1 MTGHIRLSR
10 CCVLKLL
17 LVLSVSSWHGTS
29 AANDAEPASA
39 SEPTLAE
46 ARQLLERKAYA
57 RALSLTGRL
66 LEQPALSSR
75 EKGEALLIRLRAL
88 AHVEGEQRL
97 SANMELSARKLIERL
112 EDRKIRQ
119 KLWQSLGKLVYEQ
132 GRLKDALAYFEHALA
147 DVPDSDRETRY
158 VLLMNIGTVQV
169 QLGAYAEATER
180 LLEAEAVHDA
190 AGFPPDA
197 RLYRNIAG
205 LFYYLKNWDKSLE
218 YGEKAL
224 KLVDENHPG
233 YAKMLSNLALAYRF
247 KGDLSTALDMQKRA
261 VEMMPGQGAIWL
273 NLGDVLT
280 ALEKHREAMEAA
292 RKAEAIYRRA
302 GDSSG
307 LALALR
313 NIAVSLEK
321 LGEPEKALDHYY
333 QALSLYKEVEE
344 PPKLVELYEN
354 LILVLEKLGRYRE
367 ALEMTRK
374 KHALSEKLV
383 TAESRRRIAELE
395 NAAELRRKERELL
408 LLQKEKQAERLNVL
422 RLQRESEYQ
431 KSLRWFLFAA
441 LVAACV
447 IMILLFGVLRLRKRL
462 HEQLITRHI
471 HVKELNLQL
480 QDMSM
485 RDALTG
491 LYNRRY
497 LTGLL
502 AELAKR
508 DDAWHRVHMLV
519 VMMDL
524 DHFKNINDLHGHAMG
539 DAVLQYFAELIRK
552 CSRQN
557 DVPVRWGGEEFVLL
571 CSGMDLR
578 QGAELC
584 TRIRQLAHASD
595 FVWQDRKIPLTC
607 SFGMALF
614 PLHPDLPPEWNWSVQ
629 MADAALYAAKSAGR
643 DRWVA
648 YGLESVPDRLR
659 QGDFD
664 IQRLLREDAIQ
675 VTEMEGEGHDRE

>member
-1 MTGHIRLSR
+1 
-10 CCVLKLL
+10 
-17 LVLSVSSWHGTS
+17 
-29 AANDAEPASA
+29 
-39 SEPTLAE
+39 
-46 ARQLLERKAYA
+46 
-57 RALSLTGRL
+57 
-66 LEQPALSSR
+66 
-75 EKGEALLIRLRAL
+75 
-88 AHVEGEQRL
+88 
-97 SANMELSARKLIERL
+97 
-112 EDRKIRQ
+112 
-119 KLWQSLGKLVYEQ
+119 
-132 GRLKDALAYFEHALA
+132 
-147 DVPDSDRETRY
+147 
-158 VLLMNIGTVQV
+158 
-169 QLGAYAEATER
+169 
-180 LLEAEAVHDA
+180 
-190 AGFPPDA
+190 
-197 RLYRNIAG
+197 
-205 LFYYLKNWDKSLE
+205 
-218 YGEKAL
+218 
-224 KLVDENHPG
+224 
-233 YAKMLSNLALAYRF
+233 
-247 KGDLSTALDMQKRA
+247 
-261 VEMMPGQGAIWL
+261 
-273 NLGDVLT
+273 
-280 ALEKHREAMEAA
+280 
-292 RKAEAIYRRA
+292 
-302 GDSSG
+302 
-307 LALALR
+307 
-313 NIAVSLEK
+313 
-321 LGEPEKALDHYY
+321 
-333 QALSLYKEVEE
+333 
-344 PPKLVELYEN
+344 
-354 LILVLEKLGRYRE
+354 
-367 ALEMTRK
+367 MTRK

-431 KSLRWFLFAA
+431 KSLHWFLFAA

-524 DHFKNINDLHGHAMG
+524 DHFKNINDLHGHAAG

-571 CSGMDLR
+571 CAGMNLE
-578 QGAELC
+578 QGVELC

-659 QGDFD
+659 RGDFD